1 MIFKI
6 CILRLLQKVSTVLPL
21 FSVLLIKAQTEVKIN
36 APFVP
41 LGILNVAVEQPLN
54 KKISLQTEVLVSPW
68 KSFSGKNLQIYMG
81 TVEGRYYF
89 NEVMKKWHLGMYG
102 SVGVF
107 NIQKWNYFNPAPV
120 VDENGVPEVL
130 PDGTIRMTDRYQKGL
145 AFILGVSGGY
155 HFIINDKLGIDIY
168 AGFGLTQSLY
178 KGYLKDNGERYDG
191 AKKWNKS
198 GEIIPTRG
206 GIMLTYKL

>member
-6 CILRLLQKVSTVLPL
+6 CILRLLQKISTVLPL

-41 LGILNVAVEQPLN
+41 LGILNVAVEQPFN

-89 NEVMKKWHLGMYG
+89 NEVMKKWHLGIYG

-107 NIQKWNYFNPAPV
+107 NIQKWNYFNLAPV

-130 PDGTIRMTDRYQKGL
+130 PDGTVRMTDRYQKGL